1 MIDGPR
7 PIFVELADANRGTV
21 IVGTHLAGSNVLL
34 PGAIADDILVGI
46 YPPDAQVPSTNEL
59 AAHHRINPATAGK
72 ALNRLVDEGLLVKR
86 RGLGMFVADNAPELL
101 RKRRLDDFEA
111 QFIAPLRTEAQRLG
125 ISDPELHALLDKD
138 HS

>member
-1 MIDGPR
+1 MIDGSR
-7 PIFVELADANRGTV
+7 PIFVELADA
-21 IVGTHLAGSNVLL
+21 
-34 PGAIADDILVGI
+34 IADDILVGT

-125 ISDPELHALLDKD
+125 ISYAELHALLDKD

>member
-7 PIFVELADANRGTV
+7 PIFVELAD
-21 IVGTHLAGSNVLL
+21 
-34 PGAIADDILVGI
+34 AIADDILVGI

-86 RGLGMFVADNAPELL
+86 RGLGMFVADNGPELL
-101 RKRRLDDFEA
+101 RKRRLDFEA

>member
-7 PIFVELADANRGTV
+7 PIFVELADA
-21 IVGTHLAGSNVLL
+21 
-34 PGAIADDILVGI
+34 IADDILVGT

-72 ALNRLVDEGLLVKR
+72 ALNR
-86 RGLGMFVADNAPELL
+86 LGMFVADNAPELL